1 MRGLITGRRLFVPKI
16 GAAEG
21 AMEFLRLYTVQDMG
35 EMAPGLWGIPEP
47 DEMWG
52 TVERECSK

>member
-1 MRGLITGRRLFVPKI
+1 MRGLITDRRLFVPKI
-16 GAAEG
+16 GAAKG

-47 DEMWG
+47 DETWG
-52 TVERECSK
+52 TVERERGK

>member
-1 MRGLITGRRLFVPKI
+1 MPKI